1 MVRKSEGVTMKDE
14 QKPSALVEIAGSV
27 VTLAALGVIV
37 WMMLAM

>member
-1 MVRKSEGVTMKDE
+1 MNDE
-14 QKPSALVEIAGSV
+14 QKPGALVEIVGSV